1 MSTKMN
7 VPQLRF
13 REFSG
18 EWQKSELNDLIEQSS
33 KKFNP
38 KINNENKKCIELE
51 HLSQGTG
58 ELLGFTYSKEQ
69 ESTKNVFAV
78 NQVLFGKLRP
88 YLKKFLKTDF
98 DGVCSSEIWVL
109 NGKKVINNYLFQ
121 LVQTNKFN
129 QIANISS
136 GSKMPRSDWKY
147 MAEIPF
153 SFPSKPEQQKIA
165 SFLSSVD
172 SKIEQLSKKKRL
184 LEAYKKGVMQKIFSQ
199 EIRFKKDDGS
209 EYGEWVERKLGEF
222 IITYRLGGNYTNTEV
237 KSNHPLIKMGNIN
250 RGKININ
257 KLEYIKKGEPVEQI
271 DRIKYGDLFFNTR
284 NTLDLVG
291 KVSIWLNELPEA
303 YYNSNLMSIK
313 FENNFFMNYRLNSY
327 DGIKSL
333 RSIATGTTSVA
344 AIYTKDLLKIKLSL
358 PSLNEQDKIANFLTS
373 IDTKIAQVNTQ
384 LNATKQFKK
393 ALLQKMFV

>member
-1 MSTKMN
+1 MN